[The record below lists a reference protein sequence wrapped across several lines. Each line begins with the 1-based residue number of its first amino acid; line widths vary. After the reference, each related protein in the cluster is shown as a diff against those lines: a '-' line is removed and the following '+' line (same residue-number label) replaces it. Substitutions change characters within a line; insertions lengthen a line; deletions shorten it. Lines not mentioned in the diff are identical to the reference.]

1 MANYDT
7 RITIRFSK
15 NDRDRL
21 LKKANGKRLSLSA
34 FIRTTLL
41 HNTNV
46 EDQQ

>member
-7 RITIRFSK
+7 RVTIRFSK
-15 NDRDRL
+15 IDRDRL
-21 LKKANGKRLSLSA
+21 LKKANGKRLSLSS

-41 HNTNV
+41 QNTDG